1 MTMIRYNNIR
11 YGIVIALSILG
22 ASFDAMAWKGL
33 EIEQTDGDPV
43 KLNLSDDL
51 VLSFTP
57 TRLVANSDKYDFEIP
72 IGNIKGFNMSHDIVD
87 LTSDLRLTQ
96 EESDISFLKERIILG
111 TPKEVVIYSLSGI
124 PIYSSK
130 ECEEIELTHLQSGV
144 YVIKIDKLT
153 FKVKK

>member
-1 MTMIRYNNIR
+1 MKRYNKIRYTI
-11 YGIVIALSILG
+11 ILAISILNT
-22 ASFDAMAWKGL
+22 SFQAMAWKGL
-33 EIEQTDGDPV
+33 EIEQNDGDLV

-57 TRLVANSDKYDFEIP
+57 THLVANSDKYDLEIP
-72 IGNIKGFNMSHDIVD
+72 IGNIKDFNMNHDIVD
-87 LTSDLRLTQ
+87 LTSDVRLTQ

-111 TPKEVVIYSLSGI
+111 TAKEVMVYSLSGI
-124 PIYSSK
+124 PVYSSK
-130 ECEEIELTHLQSGV
+130 ECKEIELTHLQPGV